1 MRHNEG
7 LISPHRPIP
16 SKWREVGC
24 CGMSKLRVVAMTSV
38 ALLVTGCGAGQLA
51 EVQPKPLEPLTLSA
65 DQITTV
71 QTIIRFSLQDPRAA
85 QFGTIKGGKDQDGKV
100 VVCGL
105 VNAKNNFG
113 GFTGMT
119 FTGELR
125 FRRVQSGRAGG
136 HHRCIACDSADLRE
150 TGIGRRSEFIVGH
163 GGCTARPPVLY
174 RARFAAGLSRRL
186 YRHSR
191 RRSWP

>member
-1 MRHNEG
+1 
-7 LISPHRPIP
+7 
-16 SKWREVGC
+16 
-24 CGMSKLRVVAMTSV
+24 MSKLRVVAMTSV

-51 EVQPKPLEPLTLSA
+51 EIQPKPLAPLTFSA

-71 QTIIRFSLQDPRAA
+71 QTVIRFSLQDPRAA

-119 FTGELR
+119 FTGELDSGGSSKWVRWGTSRMSRLR
-125 FRRVQSGRAGG
+125 FSRSAG
-136 HHRCIACDSADLRE
+136 
-150 TGIGRRSEFIVGH
+150 
-163 GGCTARPPVLY
+163 
-174 RARFAAGLSRRL
+174 SRDW
-186 YRHSR
+186 S
-191 RRSWP
+191 S